1 MMRRL
6 FGNTLEEQHRFL
18 KYRIWIS
25 VIVVVIGLATMYKS
39 FTGSVVIALVSYVWA
54 WTFLK
59 RWFGITTI
67 SAILSRNIIIAVLMY
82 GAYLGVGYIIGL
94 FTFMVGVIRYIQI
107 RIVMF
112 SRKEK

>member
-1 MMRRL
+1 MIEMRFYL
-6 FGNTLEEQHRFL
+6 TV
-18 KYRIWIS
+18 S
-25 VIVVVIGLATMYKS
+25 VGILCAY
-39 FTGSVVIALVSYVWA
+39 
-54 WTFLK
+54 
-59 RWFGITTI
+59 GITTI